1 MVPSINTS
9 PAELNIQTM
18 LAEMRA
24 RDNTREKHVTHI
36 PRKRAL
42 LYDLLEKSRTEALD
56 FLWSEPALFSEELAA
71 LFGQFKNDFWITE
84 NLLYIAIDSMD
95 PSEIFE
101 AAVAAESELAVCQL
115 EALENMDLEEV
126 RKRTD
131 IHRFR
136 CSVLTQLLYDASPSE

>member
-9 PAELNIQTM
+9 PAELGIQVM
-18 LAEMRA
+18 LEEIRA
-24 RDNTREKHVTHI
+24 RDDTLEKHVTHI

-42 LYDLLEKSRTEALD
+42 LYTFLEESPIEALD
-56 FLWSEPALFSEELAA
+56 LLWSEPELFSEELAA

-115 EALENMDLEEV
+115 EELKDMDLVEV

-136 CSVLTQLLYDASPSE
+136 CSVLTQLLYTASPSE